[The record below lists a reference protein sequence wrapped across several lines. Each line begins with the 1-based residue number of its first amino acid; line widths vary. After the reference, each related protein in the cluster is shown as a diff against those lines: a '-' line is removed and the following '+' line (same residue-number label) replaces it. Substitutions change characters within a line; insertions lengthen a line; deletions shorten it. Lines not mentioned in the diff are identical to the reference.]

1 MPNTTATHPPSGL
14 SPKAMVFLTAATAAL
29 GGLLFGYDTAVISGA
44 QLFFKSSFHLSDTQL
59 ELAVG
64 VVLLGA
70 MLGAALGGWL
80 TDRLGRKS
88 VLLATGVCFGV
99 FSLWTGLSTGLAT
112 FVAARFL
119 VGACIGVA
127 SMLTPLYISEMSP
140 ARIRGALVSLNQLA
154 ITVGIVV
161 AYGVDY
167 ALAARQDWRM
177 MFISAVLPA
186 IVLVTG
192 MLFLPESPRWLAKKG
207 RREDALN
214 NFRRLGRED
223 EAQQELADVERVL
236 REETGKFSELFRPGF
251 RIAVWIGVG
260 LAVFQQITGINT
272 IIYYAPT
279 ILRNAGFSSAR
290 VAILGTVGI
299 GVVNVLATVVS
310 ILLIDRLGRK
320 PLLLI
325 GCLGQAAMLGYV
337 GYSFAHHRHGLAVF
351 AGVLLYIVFF
361 AISLGPVVWLMLSEI
376 YPTKIRGAA
385 MSLATFA
392 NWFANWVVTVTFL
405 SLLDKLGS
413 VHTFWLFAIL
423 SIAAMLFCLWLV
435 PETKGRSLEEIEES
449 FRHLGR
455 AKA

>member
-1 MPNTTATHPPSGL
+1 
-14 SPKAMVFLTAATAAL
+14 MVFLTAATAAL

-44 QLFFKSSFHLSDTQL
+44 QLFFKSSFRLSDTQL
-59 ELAVG
+59 EMAVG

-88 VLLATGVCFGV
+88 VLLATGVCFGA

-112 FVAARFL
+112 FVTARFL
-119 VGACIGVA
+119 VGGCIGVA

-167 ALAARQDWRM
+167 ALAAHKDWRM

-186 IVLVTG
+186 IVLVIG

-251 RIAVWIGVG
+251 RTAVWIGVG

-320 PLLLI
+320 PLLLV

-337 GYSFAHHRHGLAVF
+337 GYSFAQHHHGLAVF
-351 AGVLLYIVFF
+351 VGVLLYIVFF

-413 VHTFWLFAIL
+413 VHTFLLFAIL

-435 PETKGRSLEEIEES
+435 PETKGRSLEEIEDS
-449 FRHLGR
+449 FRKLGHAR
-455 AKA
+455 G